1 MQNFLNS
8 IHFIVFNLFNHFIH
22 LKGLFAWF
30 LIHNNCYMLIFKCY
44 HNDFDWLCCHLE
56 SFMTHCLTIIVI
68 LYNLMQLMTFVTILF
83 YLDIFSLNFRILLI
97 DLNILISYHSPSTSL
112 FIRSHEVCHIK
123 PSSNLEKLVNYLS
136 HKQCLQS

>member
-1 MQNFLNS
+1 MQSFLDSIRFIIFNS
-8 IHFIVFNLFNHFIH
+8 FNHSIH
-22 LKGLFAWF
+22 LKNLFAWF
-30 LIHNNCYMLIFKCY
+30 LIHNNCYMQCCQNNFG
-44 HNDFDWLCCHLE
+44 WLYCHLK
-56 SFMTHCLTIIVI
+56 SLMAHWLTIIVI

-97 DLNILISYHSPSTSL
+97 DWKILISYHSPSIFL